1 MLRLRDI
8 RMKKKLVGLFLLVG
22 LVPLALVG
30 AWSARLA
37 SNALMESSYG
47 QLESLRE
54 VKRAQIE
61 RFFDERE
68 GDLGVLAETVGTLR
82 REAFAKLGAVREIK
96 RSAIERYF
104 DDAGDKLVTFAHD
117 PTVIDATRGFA
128 ADYQGLQR
136 RLGAA
141 ASSASRADLER
152 FYREQ
157 FGTAYQSRSRTA
169 TADVTAQVSALNPA
183 AVALQSTYI
192 AGNDHELGQKHRLT
206 RAGTGS
212 SYDQRHTR
220 VHPVLRHYL
229 ERFGYYDIFLVDIE
243 SGAVVYSVFKEI
255 DFATSLR
262 DGPHAD
268 SGLAEAFRRAAE
280 LDEPGRTV
288 MIDYA
293 PYVPSYDAP
302 ATFLATPVFDG
313 ERKVGVAVFQLP
325 IDRLNQIMGE
335 RAGLG
340 ETGETYLVGS
350 DHLMRSDSYLD
361 PENHTVVASFADP
374 DRGSVRTE
382 AVARALEGETGADV
396 IEDYNGNPV
405 LSAFAPVEN
414 HGLRWALLAEMD
426 VAEAFCPVDESG
438 RAYFAEYVEQ
448 YGYYDLFLMN
458 PDGHVFYTVAGES
471 DVGTNMVDGEFATS
485 NLGALTR
492 QVLDSKRFGIAD
504 FAPYAPSDGDPA
516 AFIAQPVLHG
526 SEVELVVALQ
536 LPLDAIN
543 RIMQLRD
550 GMGETGETYLVGPDL
565 RMRSDSYLDPEGHSV
580 RASFAGT
587 IDDNGVDTEAA
598 RAAVGGES
606 GARIIDDYNGNPV
619 LSAFCP
625 VDVGNGLTWGLLA
638 EIDEAE
644 VRSPILALLGSV
656 GVAGL
661 ILAIGVVMIAL
672 LVANAIARPL
682 ARGVEFARAIAN
694 GDLTADL
701 DIDQG
706 DEVGLLAQAMN
717 DMIVRLRDVIGHV
730 MGASDN
736 VAAGS
741 QQMSSTSE
749 QMSQSNSEL
758 ASNVEQLSSTMEEMA
773 SNIASNSENAKE
785 TRRISGEA
793 AEQGAEGGRA
803 VDDTVQAMQQI
814 AEKISV
820 VEEIAGRTNLLA
832 LNAAIEAARAGQD
845 GRGFAVVAAE
855 VRKLAE
861 RSREAAAEISELS
874 SSSVEVAERAGRVLT
889 SMVPSIQ
896 RTSELV
902 DEITAAS
909 VEQTAG
915 AEQVNTSVQDLDTV
929 IQQSASAS
937 EEMAA
942 TAEEL
947 ASQAE
952 DLRTTVSFFHLEQA
966 EA

>member
-37 SNALMESSYG
+37 SDALMESSYG

-128 ADYQGLQR
+128 ADYQSLQR
-136 RLGAA
+136 RLGTAGA
-141 ASSASRADLER
+141 TATRADLER
-152 FYREQ
+152 FYRDQ
-157 FGTAYQSRSRTA
+157 FGAAYQNRSLTA
-169 TADVTAQVSALNPA
+169 SADVEAQFSALNPA
-183 AVALQSTYI
+183 AVALQATYI
-192 AGNDHELGQKHRLT
+192 AGNDHDLGEKHRLT
-206 RAGTGS
+206 AAGTGS
-212 SYDQRHTR
+212 SYDQRHAR

-280 LDEPGRTV
+280 IDEPGHTV

-313 ERKVGVAVFQLP
+313 EQKVGVAVFQLP

-340 ETGETYLVGS
+340 ETGETYLVGD

-361 PENHTVVASFADP
+361 PENHSVAASFADP
-374 DRGSVRTE
+374 DRGSVRTH
-382 AVARALEGETGADV
+382 AVARALEGEVGADV
-396 IEDYNGNPV
+396 IDDYNGNPV

-458 PDGHVFYTVAGES
+458 PDGHVFYTVAGE
-471 DVGTNMVDGEFATS
+471 FATS
-485 NLGALTR
+485 NLGELTR
-492 QVLDSKRFGIAD
+492 QVLDTKRFGIAD

-526 SEVELVVALQ
+526 SQVELVVALQ
-536 LPLDAIN
+536 LPLNAIN

-587 IDDNGVDTEAA
+587 VETNGVDTEAA
-598 RAAVGGES
+598 RAAVNGES

-656 GVAGL
+656 GIAGL

-694 GDLTADL
+694 GDLTADF

-706 DEVGLLAQAMN
+706 DEVGMLARAMN

-736 VAAGS
+736 VATGS

-749 QMSQSNSEL
+749 QLSQSNTEL
-758 ASNVEQLSSTMEEMA
+758 ASNVEELSSTMEEMA

-793 AEQGAEGGRA
+793 AEQGTEGGRA

-832 LNAAIEAARAGQD
+832 LNAAIEAARAGQE

-915 AEQVNTSVQDLDTV
+915 ADQVNTSVQDLDTV

-937 EEMAA
+937 EEMAS